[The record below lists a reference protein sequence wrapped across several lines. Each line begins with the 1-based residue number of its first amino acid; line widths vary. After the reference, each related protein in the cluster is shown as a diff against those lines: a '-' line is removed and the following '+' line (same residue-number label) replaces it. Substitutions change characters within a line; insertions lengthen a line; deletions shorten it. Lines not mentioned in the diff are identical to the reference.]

1 MLARMGR
8 GLLVG
13 RGVRPM
19 PLRFLWCI
27 FACGG
32 WSPRCVF
39 GHGEALGVDAE
50 MVGEAGELDDE
61 VERACGVAALRVA
74 VPEMKVEE
82 VLDGA
87 REDSVA

>member
-1 MLARMGR
+1 M
-8 GLLVG
+8 
-13 RGVRPM
+13 
-19 PLRFLWCI
+19 
-27 FACGG
+27 
-32 WSPRCVF
+32 
-39 GHGEALGVDAE
+39 GVDAE

-61 VERACGVAALRVA
+61 VERACGVAALRVV